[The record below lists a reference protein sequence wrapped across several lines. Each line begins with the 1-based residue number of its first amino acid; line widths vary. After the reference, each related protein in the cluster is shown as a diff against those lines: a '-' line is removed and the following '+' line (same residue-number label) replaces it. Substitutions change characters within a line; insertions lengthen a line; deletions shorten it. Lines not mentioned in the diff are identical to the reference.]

1 MLRIDP
7 KTTLPI
13 DTYQYLTG
21 AVAPRPIAFVSTMDE
36 NSISNLA
43 PFSFFNAICPN
54 PLMVAFSVARRV
66 NLNKDKDTFYNIETT
81 KQCVINVVSHHIV
94 GQMAVTALN
103 FPRGAN
109 EFEKAG
115 LTPLASELVKP
126 FRVAES
132 PVQMECVVEKIIP
145 MTDDAGIVTAQHI
158 ICRVLLLHI
167 NENIINPDNHRIDPY
182 KIDLVGRLGRFWYT
196 RASGDSLFEIDRPE
210 RAVAVGYDGLPE
222 HIRKSA
228 VLTGN
233 EIAHF
238 AALEHPPTPEQI
250 SEIKNDVRLQKALAG
265 NHKRYNLHIL
275 IREALKSGDKSFAE
289 RVAWLDI
296 NEK

>member
-7 KTTLPI
+7 KTTAPL

-21 AVAPRPIAFVSTMDE
+21 AIAPRPIAFVSTMDE
-36 NSISNLA
+36 TGVSNLA
-43 PFSFFNAICPN
+43 PFSFFNAISPN
-54 PLMVAFSVARRV
+54 PLTIAFSIARRV
-66 NLNKDKDTFYNIETT
+66 RMNEEKDTFYNLEAT
-81 KQCVINVVSHHIV
+81 KQCVVNVVSHEIV

-103 FPRGAN
+103 FPRGAS
-109 EFEKAG
+109 EFEKSG

-126 FRVAES
+126 YRVAES

-145 MTDDAGIVTAQHI
+145 LSDDNGVVTSQHI
-158 ICRVLLLHI
+158 ICRVLLMHI
-167 NENIINPDNHRIDPY
+167 DENIINPLNHRIDPY

-238 AALEHPPTPEQI
+238 AALEHAPTPEQVT
-250 SEIKNDVRLQKALAG
+250 EIKNDVRLQKALAG
-265 NHKRYNLHIL
+265 DNKRYNLHLL
-275 IREALKSGDKSFAE
+275 IREALKAGDKSFAE
-289 RVAWLDI
+289 RVAWWEI
-296 NEK
+296 S